1 MRKLIVSSLVTLD
14 GYYEGPGRS
23 LEPLFEYFHQ
33 DYAGDQ
39 QFDLYNTERIRAAD
53 TLLLGGRTGFLG
65 NKEYWTSVPDDPNAT
80 EIRREFAHHIAAIPK
95 VVVSDKLTAEELTPW
110 TDTRIIRLADAH
122 AEVAALKQQPDERLG
137 QAVTLVVEGDP
148 LPGTVEQ
155 ALLAAMAE
163 RVQRYEMPRRVVY
176 LTAFA
181 ETATGKIDRA
191 TSVARVANFSLR
203 DGSQSEKLATVSDEN
218 GDA

>member
-95 VVVSDKLTAEELTPW
+95 VVVSDKLRGDELAPW
-110 TDTRIIRLADAH
+110 TNTRIIRLADAH
-122 AEVAALKQQPDERLG
+122 AEVAALKQQPGRDILVFGSRL
-137 QAVTLVVEGDP
+137 LWND
-148 LPGTVEQ
+148 
-155 ALLAAMAE
+155 LLAHDLVDELHLTYFPLIAGAGTPLFDGRPPVSLKLLHTRTWQGSGNVLACYAVE
-163 RVQRYEMPRRVVY
+163 RK
-176 LTAFA
+176 TW
-181 ETATGKIDRA
+181 
-191 TSVARVANFSLR
+191 
-203 DGSQSEKLATVSDEN
+203 
-218 GDA
+218 

>member
-23 LEPLFEYFHQ
+23 LEPLFEYFHP

-65 NKEYWTSVPDDPNAT
+65 NKEYWTSVPGDPNAT
-80 EIRREFAHHIAAIPK
+80 EIRREFARLIAAIPK

-110 TDTRIIRLADAH
+110 TNTRIIRLADAH
-122 AEVAALKQQPDERLG
+122 AEVAALKQQPGRDILVFGSRL
-137 QAVTLVVEGDP
+137 LWND
-148 LPGTVEQ
+148 
-155 ALLAAMAE
+155 LLAHDLVDELHLTYFPLIAGAGTPLFDGRPPVSLKLLHTRTWQGSGNVLACYAVE
-163 RVQRYEMPRRVVY
+163 RK
-176 LTAFA
+176 TW
-181 ETATGKIDRA
+181 
-191 TSVARVANFSLR
+191 
-203 DGSQSEKLATVSDEN
+203 
-218 GDA
+218 

>member
-23 LEPLFEYFHQ
+23 LEPLFEYFHP

-39 QFDLYNTERIRAAD
+39 QFDFYNTERIRAAD

-65 NKEYWTSVPDDPNAT
+65 NKEYWTSVPGDPNAM

-110 TDTRIIRLADAH
+110 TNTRIIRLADAH
-122 AEVAALKQQPDERLG
+122 AEVAALKQQPGRDILVFGSRL
-137 QAVTLVVEGDP
+137 LWND
-148 LPGTVEQ
+148 
-155 ALLAAMAE
+155 LLAHDLVDELHLTYFPLIAGAGTPLFDGRPPVSLKLLHTRTWQGSGNVLACYAVE
-163 RVQRYEMPRRVVY
+163 RK
-176 LTAFA
+176 TW
-181 ETATGKIDRA
+181 
-191 TSVARVANFSLR
+191 
-203 DGSQSEKLATVSDEN
+203 
-218 GDA
+218 